1 MASYGGG
8 RGGSRSPD
16 PVEVRRAELEK
27 GWNEYK
33 KTMSVQEP
41 SVDNMAAVGVFYNPS
56 NKQWNV
62 TREKTNFKTDFEVRN
77 KVNTNFKTVRVETL
91 STRRIGRGGG
101 ELRYYITLRFDVQDG
116 DGNVIHTGK
125 EETYAAT
132 EEYTGYGRGSR
143 RTGKIIIDRYA
154 SDDID
159 QDIEQQ
165 ERDAN
170 TIKDREQKIAK
181 VENEYIGKHNKIA
194 NEYNEKGKALN
205 SKNTAKNAV
214 YDQIVDNIARN
225 TKGSDYLTRR
235 GSVENLKDT
244 LTNAGISSG
253 NANSIISTLKNE
265 YKSFYRTEKLQ
276 AWDSKLGA
284 KPPYGDFDPSYY
296 AGVSPTANATWNS
309 AVSNDDIDITERY
322 TNKNGFLLYHYTA
335 AGKPAGLRGNRAENT
350 EQANAYL
357 EKAPT
362 DSDLQAVRDLQL
374 GIAEDQAERLLAVPE
389 IAEQWELAR
398 QGDPYWK
405 NLAKENFL
413 DIEEPDQFAAL
424 FRLSDREEDKQIKF
438 NLNLNAGYGI
448 TDLEDAINQA
458 VGEKALVDV
467 TRFGALTQNVLK
479 DTIEEMKKA
488 KAQEQEL
495 DLFRGF
501 GGFEEIMNINEELTN
516 SIMGD
521 SGVGGVLAFTSGDK
535 AEKSLETAIGNLT
548 GVGNNVAYNWQN
560 WFDNE
565 LQKQYEGNLEL
576 GYTKGE
582 AEKEIAVEAEFA
594 KNFINDYLVP
604 RFDTSR
610 SMDEFIEYLD
620 VRQEEQNPF
629 QTQDIVNAVQQV
641 ARLRSEGFLDQ
652 LKDTADRGFNA
663 DFYFDPKG
671 DDARVSEYAK
681 QKEEVA
687 SDWDKARF
695 GTPEEKA
702 YWASQAYR
710 FGLDINDKE
719 SFAKIHFQIKGQGKG
734 YDGADDI
741 LNASK
746 VRNKI
751 FNDILPA
758 LEDEALEQGTVFG
771 QFVKPEEFAEELLQ
785 GINPEDE
792 EYQEILDELGID
804 EFTGTVDELKEYIV
818 EALRGG
824 SAQLIRENIKYLN
837 EKREKPT
844 QKELG
849 ITYIERDEDYA
860 PEKVKAETQLYKVFT
875 NAGFQGTED
884 EFYEE
889 FFPDTD
895 RSEQILLSKGGTN
908 EGLEMIDLDFSDPFA
923 AFGTVQGF
931 FDDDEKEEKERERRK
946 EDKEKKGRSYFSL
959 NLDDDDDEDYKSK
972 SGQEILGEFTSIF
985 KGF

>member
-1 MASYGGG
+1 MGLYGGG
-8 RGGSRSPD
+8 GGGGQPD
-16 PVEVRRAELEK
+16 PIEVRRAELEK
-27 GWNEYK
+27 GWQEYK

>member
-8 RGGSRSPD
+8 GGGSSKPD

-27 GWNEYK
+27 GWNEYQ
-33 KTMSVQEP
+33 KTMKVQEP
-41 SVDNMAAVGVFYNPS
+41 SVDNMGAVGVFYNPA

-62 TREKTNFKTDFEVRN
+62 TREKTNFKTDFEIQN
-77 KVNTNFKTVRVETL
+77 KINTNFKTVRVETL
-91 STRRIGRGGG
+91 SSRRVGRGGG

-116 DGNVIHTGK
+116 DGNVIHKGK
-125 EETYAAT
+125 EQTYAAT
-132 EEYTGYGRGSR
+132 EEYKGYGRGSR
-143 RTGKIIIDRYA
+143 PTGKIIIDRYA

-159 QDIEQQ
+159 EDIEQQ

-170 TIKDREQKIAK
+170 TIKDREQKIAT
-181 VENEYIGKHNKIA
+181 VENQYIGKRNKLSK
-194 NEYNEKGKALN
+194 EYNEKGTALN
-205 SKNTAKNAV
+205 NKNTAKNAV

-225 TKGSDYLTRR
+225 TKGSDYINRR
-235 GSVENLKDT
+235 ASVDNLKNT
-244 LTNAGISSG
+244 LTNAGISGS

-276 AWDSKLGA
+276 KWDSKLGA
-284 KPPYGDFDPSYY
+284 KPPYGSFDASYY
-296 AGVSPTANATWNS
+296 AGISPTANTTWAN
-309 AVSNDDIDITERY
+309 AVNNDDIDITERY

-335 AGKPAGLRGNRAENT
+335 AGKPAGLRGNKAEIT
-350 EQANAYL
+350 EQTNAYL
-357 EKAPT
+357 EKTPT

-374 GIAEDQAERLLAVPE
+374 GIADNQAQRLLAVPE
-389 IAEQWELAR
+389 IAEQWDLAR

-495 DLFRGF
+495 ELFRGF

-548 GVGNNVAYNWQN
+548 GVGNNTTYNWQN

-576 GYTKGE
+576 GYTKDE

-610 SMDEFIEYLD
+610 SMDEFVEYLD

-629 QTQDIVNAVQQV
+629 QTQDMVNAVQQV
-641 ARLRSEGFLDQ
+641 ARLRSEAYLDQ
-652 LKDTADRGFNA
+652 LKGIADRGFNA
-663 DFYFDPKG
+663 DFYFDPTG
-671 DDARVSEYAK
+671 DDARVSDYAK
-681 QKEEVA
+681 QKEEVS

-734 YDGADDI
+734 YDAADDI

-751 FNDILPA
+751 FNDIMPV

-844 QKELG
+844 QEKLG
-849 ITYIERDEDYA
+849 ITYIEREEDYA

-946 EDKEKKGRSYFSL
+946 EEEEKKGRSYFSL

>member
-8 RGGSRSPD
+8 RVGSRSPD

-576 GYTKGE
+576 GYTKCE